1 MTGIPALTSL
11 LVLRMNRQQDP
22 QSVSAKDITA
32 VPTQLS
38 AAAAGSNGH
47 RSQAAACNVEPGA
60 VTILEFDDT
69 GLIRRY
75 RSYYDKLHVMEQI
88 ASGLPGV
95 YGWFARALVGYLVAQ
110 GKKGLDTSSA

>member
-38 AAAAGSNGH
+38 AAATGSNGH
-47 RSQAAACNVEPGA
+47 RSQAAACNVEPGSAGVHHGRPGSRVDQDFWHMTVEA
-60 VTILEFDDT
+60 V
-69 GLIRRY
+69 R
-75 RSYYDKLHVMEQI
+75 
-88 ASGLPGV
+88 
-95 YGWFARALVGYLVAQ
+95 ARIKV
-110 GKKGLDTSSA
+110 